1 VTNSL
6 RAAFDEIRMAYN
18 NDNESI
24 NGVLNNSE
32 TCEQFWQWAEYMV
45 AKRFEHDNIPM
56 SLEEQMP
63 EEIRMLANMRNMIW
77 SMDQ

>member
-1 VTNSL
+1 
-6 RAAFDEIRMAYN
+6 
-18 NDNESI
+18 
-24 NGVLNNSE
+24 
-32 TCEQFWQWAEYMV
+32 MV